1 MRLDKF
7 LCQMNMGTR
16 SEVKTLIKKGL
27 VTVNGLLATSA
38 EQKINELQ
46 DNIVCKGQALHY
58 RQYVYYMMNKPQGV
72 VSATFDKTDRTVL
85 ELLLPCIPECERK
98 REIVPCG
105 RLDKDTEGLLLLTDD
120 GALIHELLSPKK
132 HVDKTYRVTI
142 AHPLTA
148 EQIQA
153 LEQGVD
159 IGEKSLTRPAKVEV
173 VDDLTIFL
181 TIHEGKF
188 HQVKRMLQAVDNE
201 VTALKRISFGPL
213 NLDTGLAPGE
223 SRALT
228 EEEICMLRNST
239 AQNNTTANPPSLN
252 NIEAVIFDLDGTLV
266 DSMWIWRKIDIEYL
280 DRYGLELPETL
291 QSEIEGMSFSETAI
305 YFKNRFNL
313 PDSLEEIMRNWNE
326 MAWEKY
332 AKEVPLKPGAKEF
345 LDLCKSKGIK
355 LGIAT
360 SNSRELA
367 QNVAD
372 VHGLHNYFDCIMTG
386 SDVEKGKPAPDI
398 YLAVAARMAV
408 EPSKCLV
415 FEDICHGITAGLTAG
430 MSVCAVEDEYS
441 APQRDAKQKLAHYYI
456 NDYTEIVKG
465 AFS

>member
-1 MRLDKF
+1 
-7 LCQMNMGTR
+7 
-16 SEVKTLIKKGL
+16 
-27 VTVNGLLATSA
+27 
-38 EQKINELQ
+38 LQ
-46 DNIVCKGQALHY
+46 DDIVCKGQSLSY

-72 VSATFDKTDRTVL
+72 VSATIDKNDPTVL
-85 ELLLPCIPECERK
+85 DLLLPVIPEWERK

-132 HVDKTYRVTI
+132 HVDKTYQVAI
-142 AHPLTA
+142 AKPLTT

-159 IGEKSLTRPAKVEV
+159 IGEKNLTRPANVKVLE
-173 VDDLTIFL
+173 DYTILL

-213 NLDTGLAPGE
+213 NLDTELALGE

-228 EEEICMLRNST
+228 DEEVCMLRNAT
-239 AQNNTTANPPSLN
+239 TQNNMSANPPSLN
-252 NIEAVIFDLDGTLV
+252 DIDAVIFDLDGTLV
-266 DSMWIWRKIDIEYL
+266 DSMWIWREIDIEYL
-280 DRYGLELPETL
+280 GRYGLELPETL
-291 QSEIEGMSFSETAI
+291 QSEIEGMSFAETAV
-305 YFKNRFNL
+305 YFKNRFEL

-345 LDLCKSKGIK
+345 LDLCKSRGIK

-372 VHGLHNYFDCIMTG
+372 VHGLHDYFDCIMTG

-398 YLAVAARMAV
+398 YLAVASQMDV

-415 FEDICHGITAGLTAG
+415 FEDICHGITAGLAAG
-430 MSVCAVEDEYS
+430 MSVCAVEDAYS
-441 APQRDAKQKLAHYYI
+441 APQRNAKQKLAHYYI

-465 AFS
+465 ALS

>member
-27 VTVNGLLATSA
+27 ITVNGHQATSA
-38 EQKINELQ
+38 EQKVNELQ
-46 DNIVCKGQALHY
+46 DDIVCKGQSLSY

-72 VSATFDKTDRTVL
+72 VSATIDKNDPTVL
-85 ELLLPCIPECERK
+85 DLLLPVIPEWERK

-132 HVDKTYRVTI
+132 HVDKTYQVAI
-142 AHPLTA
+142 AEPLTT

-159 IGEKSLTRPAKVEV
+159 IGEKNLTRPANVKVLE
-173 VDDLTIFL
+173 DYTILL

-213 NLDTGLAPGE
+213 NLDTELALGE

-228 EEEICMLRNST
+228 DEEVCMLRNAT
-239 AQNNTTANPPSLN
+239 TQNNMSANPPSLN
-252 NIEAVIFDLDGTLV
+252 DIDAVIFDLDGTLV
-266 DSMWIWRKIDIEYL
+266 DSMWIWREIDIEYL
-280 DRYGLELPETL
+280 GRYGLELPETL
-291 QSEIEGMSFSETAI
+291 QSEIEGMSFAETAV
-305 YFKNRFNL
+305 YFKNRFEL

-345 LDLCKSKGIK
+345 LDLCKSRGIK

-372 VHGLHNYFDCIMTG
+372 VHGLHDYFDCIMTG

-398 YLAVAARMAV
+398 YLAVASQMDV

-415 FEDICHGITAGLTAG
+415 FEDICHGITAGLAAG
-430 MSVCAVEDEYS
+430 MSVCAVEDAYS
-441 APQRDAKQKLAHYYI
+441 APQRNAKQKLAHYYI

-465 AFS
+465 ALS

>member
-27 VTVNGLLATSA
+27 ITVNGHQATSA
-38 EQKINELQ
+38 EQKVNELQ
-46 DNIVCKGQALHY
+46 DDIVCKGQSLSY

-72 VSATFDKTDRTVL
+72 VSATIDKNDPTVL
-85 ELLLPCIPECERK
+85 DLLLPVIPEWERK

-132 HVDKTYRVTI
+132 HVDKTYQVAI
-142 AHPLTA
+142 AKPLTT

-159 IGEKSLTRPAKVEV
+159 IGEKNLTRPANVKVLE
-173 VDDLTIFL
+173 DYTILL

-213 NLDTGLAPGE
+213 NLDTELALGE

-228 EEEICMLRNST
+228 DEEVCMLRNAT
-239 AQNNTTANPPSLN
+239 TQNNMSANPPSLN
-252 NIEAVIFDLDGTLV
+252 DIDAVIFDLDGTLV
-266 DSMWIWRKIDIEYL
+266 DSMWIWREIDIEYL
-280 DRYGLELPETL
+280 GRYGLELPETL
-291 QSEIEGMSFSETAI
+291 QSEIEGMSFAETAV
-305 YFKNRFNL
+305 YFKNRFEL

-345 LDLCKSKGIK
+345 LDLCKSRGIK

-372 VHGLHNYFDCIMTG
+372 VHGLHDYFDCIMTG

-398 YLAVAARMAV
+398 YLAVASQRV
-408 EPSKCLV
+408 VGPSRCLV
-415 FEDICHGITAGLTAG
+415 FEDICHCITAGLAAG
-430 MSVCAVEDEYS
+430 MSVCAVEDAYS
-441 APQRDAKQKLAHYYI
+441 APQRNAKQKLAHYYI

-465 AFS
+465 ALS

>member
-7 LCQMNMGTR
+7 LCQMNMGSR
-16 SEVKTLIKKGL
+16 SEVKSLIKKGL
-27 VTVNGLLATSA
+27 VTVNGCPAICP
-38 EQKINELQ
+38 EQKIDELN
-46 DNIVCKGQALHY
+46 DNIVCKGQSLHY
-58 RQYVYYMMNKPQGV
+58 RQAVYYMMNKPQGV
-72 VSATFDKTDRTVL
+72 VSATSDKTDQTVL
-85 ELLLPCIPECERK
+85 DLLLPTIPEWERK

-132 HVDKTYRVTI
+132 HVDKTYLVTI
-142 AHPLTA
+142 AAPLSSQ
-148 EQIQA
+148 QITA

-159 IGEKSLTRPAKVEV
+159 IGEKNLTRPAKVEV
-173 VDDLTIFL
+173 LEDSKILL

-201 VTALKRISFGPL
+201 VVALKRISFGPL
-213 NLDTGLAPGE
+213 KLDDGLAPGE
-223 SRALT
+223 SRELT
-228 EEEICMLRNST
+228 AEEVTLL
-239 AQNNTTANPPSLN
+239 QNTTIQNKLITPPSLD

-266 DSMWIWRKIDIEYL
+266 NSMWIWRQIDIEYL
-280 DRYGLELPETL
+280 ARYGLELPETL
-291 QSEIEGMSFSETAI
+291 QTEIEGMSFSETAV
-305 YFKNRFNL
+305 YFKNRFQI

-332 AKEVPLKPGAKEF
+332 AKEVPLKPGAKAF
-345 LDLCKSKGIK
+345 LDLCKAKGIK

-367 QNVAD
+367 ANVAD
-372 VHGLHNYFDCIMTG
+372 THGLHDYFDCIMTG

-398 YLAVAARMAV
+398 YLAAAARMEV

-415 FEDICHGITAGLTAG
+415 FEDICHGITAGLRAG
-430 MSVCAVEDEYS
+430 MTVCAVEDEYS
-441 APQRDAKQKLAHYYI
+441 AAQREAKIKLAHHYI
-456 NDYTEIVKG
+456 NDYTEVVKG
-465 AFS
+465 ALS

>member
-27 VTVNGLLATSA
+27 VTVNGHQATSA
-38 EQKINELQ
+38 EQKVNELQ
-46 DNIVCKGQALHY
+46 DDIVCKGQSLSY

-72 VSATFDKTDRTVL
+72 VSATIDKNDPTVL
-85 ELLLPCIPECERK
+85 DLLLPGIPEWERK

-132 HVDKTYRVTI
+132 HVDKTYQVAI
-142 AHPLTA
+142 AKPLTT

-159 IGEKSLTRPAKVEV
+159 IGEKNLTRPANVKVLE
-173 VDDLTIFL
+173 DYTILL

-213 NLDTGLAPGE
+213 KLDTELASGE

-228 EEEICMLRNST
+228 EEEVCMLRNAT
-239 AQNNTTANPPSLN
+239 TQNNMSANPPSLN
-252 NIEAVIFDLDGTLV
+252 DIDAVIFDLDGTLV
-266 DSMWIWRKIDIEYL
+266 DSMWIWREIDIEYL
-280 DRYGLELPETL
+280 GRYGLELPETL
-291 QSEIEGMSFSETAI
+291 QSEIEGMSFSETAV
-305 YFKNRFNL
+305 YFKNRFEL

-345 LDLCKSKGIK
+345 LDLCKSRGIK

-372 VHGLHNYFDCIMTG
+372 VHGLHDYFDCIMTG

-398 YLAVAARMAV
+398 YLAVASQMDV

-415 FEDICHGITAGLTAG
+415 FEDICHGITAGLAAG

-441 APQRDAKQKLAHYYI
+441 APQRNAKQKLAHYYI

-465 AFS
+465 ALS

>member
-27 VTVNGLLATSA
+27 VTVNGHQATSA
-38 EQKINELQ
+38 EQKVNELQ
-46 DNIVCKGQALHY
+46 DDIVCKEQSLIY

-72 VSATFDKTDRTVL
+72 VSATIDKNDPTVL
-85 ELLLPCIPECERK
+85 DLLLPGIPEWERK

-132 HVDKTYRVTI
+132 HVDKTYQVAI
-142 AHPLTA
+142 AKPLTT

-159 IGEKSLTRPAKVEV
+159 IGEKNLTRPANVKVLE
-173 VDDLTIFL
+173 DYTILL

-228 EEEICMLRNST
+228 KEEICLLRSGT
-239 AQNNTTANPPSLN
+239 AQNYTKSNSPSLN

-266 DSMWIWRKIDIEYL
+266 DSMWIWREIDIEYL
-280 DRYGLELPETL
+280 GRYGLELPETL
-291 QSEIEGMSFSETAI
+291 QSEIEGMSFSETAV
-305 YFKNRFNL
+305 YFKNRFEL

-345 LDLCKSKGIK
+345 LDLCKSRGIK

-372 VHGLHNYFDCIMTG
+372 VHGLHDYFDCIMTG

-398 YLAVAARMAV
+398 YLAVASQMNV

-415 FEDICHGITAGLTAG
+415 FEDICHGITAGLAAG

-441 APQRDAKQKLAHYYI
+441 APQRNAKQKLAHYYI

-465 AFS
+465 ALS

>member
-27 VTVNGLLATSA
+27 VTVNGHSATSA

-46 DNIVCKGQALHY
+46 DEIVCKGQALSY

-72 VSATFDKTDRTVL
+72 VSATIDKTGRTVL
-85 ELLLPCIPECERK
+85 DLLLPGIPEWEHK

-132 HVDKTYRVTI
+132 HVDKTYQVTI
-142 AHPLTA
+142 AHSLSA

-159 IGEKSLTRPAKVEV
+159 IGEKSLTRLAKVDV
-173 VDDLTIFL
+173 LDALTILL

-201 VTALKRISFGPL
+201 VTALKRISFGTL

-239 AQNNTTANPPSLN
+239 VQNNTTTNPPSLD

-266 DSMWIWRKIDIEYL
+266 DSMWIWREIDIEYL
-280 DRYGLELPETL
+280 GRYDLELPETL
-291 QSEIEGMSFSETAI
+291 QAEIEGMSFSETAV
-305 YFKNRFNL
+305 YFKNRFRI
-313 PDSLEEIMRNWNE
+313 PDSLEEIKRNWNE

-332 AKEVPLKPGAKEF
+332 AKEVPLKPGAKDF
-345 LDLCKSKGIK
+345 LDLCKSRGIK

-372 VHGLHNYFDCIMTG
+372 VHGLHDYFDCIMTG

-398 YLAVAARMAV
+398 YLAAARNLSV

-415 FEDICHGITAGLTAG
+415 FEDICHGITAGIKAG

-465 AFS
+465 ALA

>member
-27 VTVNGLLATSA
+27 ITVNGHQATSA
-38 EQKINELQ
+38 EQKVNELQ
-46 DNIVCKGQALHY
+46 DDIVCKGQSLSY

-72 VSATFDKTDRTVL
+72 VSATIDKNDPTVL
-85 ELLLPCIPECERK
+85 DLLLPVIPEWERK

-132 HVDKTYRVTI
+132 HVDKTYQVAI
-142 AHPLTA
+142 AKPLTT

-159 IGEKSLTRPAKVEV
+159 IGEKNLTRPANVKVLE
-173 VDDLTIFL
+173 DYTILL

-213 NLDTGLAPGE
+213 NLDTELALGE

-228 EEEICMLRNST
+228 DEEVCMLRNAT
-239 AQNNTTANPPSLN
+239 TQNNMSANPPSLN
-252 NIEAVIFDLDGTLV
+252 DIDAVIFDLDGTLV
-266 DSMWIWRKIDIEYL
+266 DSMWIWREIDIEYL
-280 DRYGLELPETL
+280 GRYGLELPETL
-291 QSEIEGMSFSETAI
+291 QSEIEGMSFAETAV
-305 YFKNRFNL
+305 YFKNRFEL

-345 LDLCKSKGIK
+345 LDLCKSRGIK

-372 VHGLHNYFDCIMTG
+372 VHGLHDYFDCIMTG

-398 YLAVAARMAV
+398 YLAVASQMDV

-415 FEDICHGITAGLTAG
+415 FEDICHGITAGLAAG
-430 MSVCAVEDEYS
+430 MSVCAVEDAYS
-441 APQRDAKQKLAHYYI
+441 APQRNAKQKLAHYYI

-465 AFS
+465 ALS